1 MDDIESISDSS
12 DDNDTVDRSEF
23 TETLEE
29 CAQKSANSSNAVS
42 STAGEAQPDSAPNT
56 ARRRSIVNRNDN
68 GSENNSDGNETNGTR
83 KGRSKRNQ
91 RNRLFD
97 ENSKFLADFDPV
109 TSQREK
115 RKLARNIRA
124 ASKKLGLYDD
134 KGVLRSNG
142 VDMCDC
148 LELSCPG
155 CHMPCPDCGS
165 GKCGKVCRKNR
176 KWMYDE
182 ITMDA
187 KDVLK
192 VNPYRK

>member
-1 MDDIESISDSS
+1 MDDVESISDSS
-12 DDNDTVDRSEF
+12 DDNDTVDRADLI
-23 TETLEE
+23 ETLEE
-29 CAQKSANSSNAVS
+29 CVQKRANRSSAVS
-42 STAGEAQPDSAPNT
+42 LTAGEAGGNAVVLRARKASHSNEHGNT
-56 ARRRSIVNRNDN
+56 SDTND
-68 GSENNSDGNETNGTR
+68 TNGTK

-115 RKLARNIRA
+115 RKLARNVRA
-124 ASKKLGLYDD
+124 ATKNIGLYDE
-134 KGVLRSNG
+134 KGILRSNG

-165 GKCGKVCRKNR
+165 GRCAKTCRKNR
-176 KWMYDE
+176 KWKYDE

-187 KDVLK
+187 KDVVK
-192 VNPYRK
+192 VNPFKK